1 MFHCAAVH
9 RFMRASAV
17 VYAHVVHL
25 RFSQGRFPRK
35 QTRTIKRNAGA
46 CTGQTRV
53 LTPGGGCQRF
63 LLISMICQSPRASPS
78 SLGRSRLNFHL
89 WMRLTCH
96 FSSSSPTR
104 YSSRNSSSNCSE
116 IKPCSGRTSLSFTS
130 SNSVTMRKASG
141 APVQNSLAS
150 HEPGNANFIA
160 HKLTL
165 KTVCLNGKS
174 KTSTN
179 SPIFCSMNTTGFLLG
194 LLPLLL
200 APPLEAA
207 EGSAE
212 DVEDD
217 DGVGPSS
224 DEVAHSQGNGKGS
237 PKSRPRRLRAAPSSR
252 DRAVAFDRGSSGGT
266 SVVVARA

>member
-1 MFHCAAVH
+1 
-9 RFMRASAV
+9 
-17 VYAHVVHL
+17 
-25 RFSQGRFPRK
+25 
-35 QTRTIKRNAGA
+35 
-46 CTGQTRV
+46 
-53 LTPGGGCQRF
+53 
-63 LLISMICQSPRASPS
+63 
-78 SLGRSRLNFHL
+78 
-89 WMRLTCH
+89 MRLTCH

-104 YSSRNSSSNCSE
+104 YSSVAPIRTVTCTMAPPVALSTRIRTVKMPKSLASKTSEKVTCGESGADGALEASRNSSSNCSE